1 MPKMKLSDIAR
12 IRLLQQKITGKKYGS
27 AKDTVHWMGA
37 MQAQDYAMAKWAVG
51 IRTNGATVGTVQ
63 SALDKGEILRTHV
76 LRPTWHFVS
85 SDDIYW
91 MLELTAPHL
100 LSSLKARQRELELT
114 AKVLEKCQRIFEM
127 KLKGHC
133 HTTRDELKHELTKAK
148 IRVDNNRSSHIFL
161 WAESEGILCS
171 GADKNGK
178 QTYALLPERVP
189 KPGAV
194 KREDALAHLAR
205 RYFMSHGPATLQDFT
220 WWSGLPVGDA
230 RNALEMIKPDVVSE
244 TIGSHTY
251 WRPSSLAIPKKENS
265 THLLPAFDEY
275 LISYK
280 DRSAALSLDDHK
292 KSVSNNGIFWPVVV
306 INGQVTGRWKRS
318 VKKGKVIIETEYF
331 RRHSKSELNWIEK
344 AANTFSEFYRPL
356 EGSHDTQT
364 NRSKMG

>member
-12 IRLLQQKITGKKYGS
+12 IRLLQQKITGKKHS
-27 AKDTVHWMGA
+27 TAKDTVQWMGV

-51 IRTNGATVGTVQ
+51 IRTDGATIGTVQ

-91 MLELTAPHL
+91 MLELTAPHIRSL
-100 LSSLKARQRELELT
+100 LKAGQREFEHT
-114 AKVLEKCQRIFEM
+114 AKILDKCQTIFEK

-133 HTTRDELKHELTKAK
+133 HSTRDELKHELTKAK
-148 IRVDNNRSSHIFL
+148 IRVDNNRSSLIFL

-178 QTYALLPERVP
+178 QTYALLPERAP
-189 KPGAV
+189 RPGAV
-194 KREDALAHLAR
+194 KREDALAQLAR
-205 RYFMSHGPATLQDFT
+205 RYFTSHCPATLQDFT
-220 WWSGLPVGDA
+220 WWSGLSVGDA
-230 RNALEMIKPDVVSE
+230 RNALEMIKPDLVSE
-244 TIGSHTY
+244 TIGSHIY
-251 WRPSSLAIPKKENS
+251 WLPDSLAIPKKENS

-306 INGQVTGRWKRS
+306 IDGQVTGRWRRS
-318 VKKGKVIIETEYF
+318 VKTGKVVIEKEYF
-331 RRHSKSELNWIEK
+331 RRHSKAELNGIEK
-344 AANTFSEFYRPL
+344 AANTFSEFYKPV
-356 EGSHDTQT
+356 EG
-364 NRSKMG
+364 